1 MYTIYTKNNCS
12 YCVKAKELLTGNNLK
27 YLEKNI
33 EAIEY
38 RSELLSKY
46 PEAKTVPQIFLDNI
60 CIGGYE
66 NLYLLLNQT
75 I

>member
-12 YCVKAKELLTGNNLK
+12 YCVKAKKLLTANNLK

>member
-1 MYTIYTKNNCS
+1 MYIIYTKDNCS
-12 YCVKAKELLTGNNLK
+12 YCVKAKELLTANNLK
-27 YLEKNI
+27 YIEKNI

-46 PEAKTVPQIFLDNI
+46 PEAKTVPQIFLDNKR
-60 CIGGYE
+60 IGGYE
-66 NLYLLLNQT
+66 NLYILFNHT

>member
-12 YCVKAKELLTGNNLK
+12 YCVKAKELLTANNLK